1 MKGMAMSQE
10 SLKAALEACINGLK
24 QNPKSAQV
32 VLTAHTE
39 LDEDVRTTA
48 KVRDFPPMVVDEPPV
63 FGGTDKGMNP
73 GEVLLVALGTCQEIM
88 YSAFASVMG
97 IQLDELKITCEGAL
111 DLHGMFALDEAVP
124 AGFTRI
130 SFETHIKSPES
141 ADRIRELIDMAQSH
155 CPLLDTITRAVP
167 ASGSAY
173 LNGALISDLDARD
186 AAE

>member
-1 MKGMAMSQE
+1 MKGTAMTRE
-10 SLKAALEACINGLK
+10 SLKDALEACIDGLK
-24 QNPKSAQV
+24 QNPQSAQV

-39 LDEDVRTTA
+39 LDEDVRATA

-63 FGGTDKGMNP
+63 FGGSDKGMNP

-97 IQLDELKITCEGAL
+97 IQLDELKITCHGDL
-111 DLHGMFALDEAVP
+111 DLHGMFALDEGVP

-141 ADRIRELIDMAQSH
+141 ATKIRELVDMAQSH

-173 LNGALISDLDARD
+173 LNGELLSNLDAQE